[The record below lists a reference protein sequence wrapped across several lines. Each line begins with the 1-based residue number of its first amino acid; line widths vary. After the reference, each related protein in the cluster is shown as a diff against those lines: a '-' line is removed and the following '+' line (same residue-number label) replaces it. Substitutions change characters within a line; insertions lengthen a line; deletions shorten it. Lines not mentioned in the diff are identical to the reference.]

1 LQTRAVTVIAI
12 LLLILLM
19 IPLTSQLRD
28 YLRAPLP
35 EPWARLGGPFDGRIN
50 ALVIDDLGGVGM
62 IYAGT
67 DGGVFKSGD
76 QGKHWTS
83 CNDGLI
89 NRLVRVLTIDPD
101 DPRKL
106 YAGTWNGKVHLSTDA
121 GNSWQERSTGLPP
134 LEIRALAVHTH
145 DPRKLYAGTQAGVFT
160 TTNAGGDWHPAGHFT
175 GTLRCMAMEA
185 EHPEILYVGTDD
197 HGIYKSFDGGAT
209 WISLRTGFS
218 GASSLVIP
226 PRTTRTV
233 YAISGGKIYR
243 TENAGL
249 TWSYLDYWR
258 DPSVAHSLAVDP
270 KNPQEVYVGL
280 QDGLYRSEDAR
291 QTWIRSDAGLKERD
305 VQVLAVDPIQ
315 TNIVYAST
323 DNHLFISKDAGRTWE
338 RRRSIQANVGINVLA
353 LKADPKNGDVFYAS
367 VAGGGLHKTADGG
380 AHWQH
385 VGQSLPAAHL
395 TAVEVDPVTTQ
406 NVYVGTR
413 EGFVFRSTGGGTTW
427 VSGSRVAEAPIS
439 ALAVDPE
446 EPERIYAGTVGEGLF
461 RSDDAGLQWAYK
473 GGDIGKDVQRIVIEA
488 RGSQT
493 TIYTLTEEGA
503 FRSSNGGENWQ
514 FYLSGVADIA
524 PAVKGGFTRIPGT
537 STVTNV
543 FAPVVM
549 PFADLRPM
557 AGPGGTESPFLPPAS
572 ADPGVEHKG
581 LTSGPAM
588 PEALYVIGVGEGVFR
603 STDVAAN
610 WTALGNGLE
619 SRDLQALALSPDDP
633 DLILV
638 GTDQGIY
645 RYQPNKSLW
654 QQLKE
659 KLRR

>member
-1 LQTRAVTVIAI
+1 LQTRAVTVVAI

-19 IPLTSQLRD
+19 IVLAFQLWK

-50 ALVIDDLGGVGM
+50 ALVIEAPDGEHM

-67 DGGVFKSGD
+67 DGGVFKSAD
-76 QGKHWTS
+76 QGKHWTA
-83 CNDGLI
+83 CNNGLTS
-89 NRLVRVLTIDPD
+89 RLVRALAIDPD
-101 DPRKL
+101 NPYTL
-106 YAGTWNGKVHLSTDA
+106 YAGTWDGNVYSTADG

-145 DPRKLYAGTQAGVFT
+145 DPRKLYAGMQAGVFT
-160 TTNAGGDWHPAGHFT
+160 TTDAGGDWHPAGQFT
-175 GTLRCMAMEA
+175 GTLRCMVMEP
-185 EHPEILYVGTDD
+185 EHPDILYVGTAD

-218 GASSLVIP
+218 GVSSLVVP

-258 DPSVAHSLAVDP
+258 DPSVARSLAVDP

-291 QTWIRSDAGLKERD
+291 QTWIRSDAGLKGRD
-305 VQVLAVDPIQ
+305 LQVLAVDPLQ
-315 TNIVYAST
+315 TNIVYACT
-323 DNHLFISKDAGRTWE
+323 DNHFFISKDAGRTWE
-338 RRRSIQANVGINVLA
+338 RRRSIEPNVGIRVLA
-353 LKADPKNGDVFYAS
+353 LEADPKNGSVFYAS
-367 VAGGGLHKTADGG
+367 VAGGGLHRTADGG

-385 VGQSLPAAHL
+385 VGESLPAAHI

-413 EGFVFRSTGGGTTW
+413 EGFVFRSTSGGATW
-427 VSGSRVAEAPIS
+427 VSGSRVAEAPVY

-446 EPERIYAGTVGEGLF
+446 ERERIYAGTLGEGLF
-461 RSDDAGLQWAYK
+461 RSDDAGLLWAYK
-473 GGDIGKDVQRIVIEA
+473 GDDIGKDVQRIVIEP
-488 RGSQT
+488 RGPQT
-493 TIYTLTEEGA
+493 TIYALTEEGV
-503 FRSSNGGENWQ
+503 FRSSNAGENWQ

-524 PAVKGGFTRIPGT
+524 PAVKGGFTRIPGA

-557 AGPGGTESPFLPPAS
+557 AGPGGSESPFLPPAS
-572 ADPGVEHKG
+572 ADPGVEHNG
-581 LTSGPAM
+581 LTTGPAM
-588 PEALYVIGVGEGVFR
+588 PGALYVMGAGEGVFR
-603 STDVAAN
+603 STDLATN
-610 WTALGNGLE
+610 WTALGTGLE

-633 DLILV
+633 NLILV

-645 RYQPNKSLW
+645 CYQPNKSLW